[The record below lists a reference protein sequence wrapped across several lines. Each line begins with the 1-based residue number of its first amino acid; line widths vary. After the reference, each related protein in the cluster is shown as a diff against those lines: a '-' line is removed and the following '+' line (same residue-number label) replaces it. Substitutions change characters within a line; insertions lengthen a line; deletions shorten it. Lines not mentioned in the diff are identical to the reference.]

1 MSTAGTPTRGHRR
14 RARWRVPVLAA
25 VTWLY
30 ILWSLLPVLVAV
42 RISFNS
48 GKSRS
53 SFQPASFRWYWDDP
67 TASILRDD
75 SMHVALRNTLVL
87 AALCMAIAT
96 PLGVAMAIG
105 LQRWRSRASSAANG
119 LMLVPI
125 VTPEIVFGV
134 ALFLVFSQLY
144 TGVPDGLTRQ
154 VLGHITFT
162 VSFVVVIIRGR
173 LASIGTQFE
182 EAARDLGATRLQ
194 AIRLVLLPMLAPA
207 IFASVM
213 VVFATSVDDFVI
225 SSFLST
231 GASTETVPIR
241 IYSGARAGSTPA
253 LNALA
258 TVMLVLTLAAVALA
272 AVALRA
278 ASRRTSAPGQVAG
291 DLAAL
296 RA

>member
-1 MSTAGTPTRGHRR
+1 MSRPVRSRRTRR
-14 RARWRVPVLAA
+14 RVPTLALL
-25 VTWLY
+25 TWLY
-30 ILWSLLPVLVAV
+30 VLWSLLPVLVAV
-42 RISFNS
+42 RISFND
-48 GKSRS
+48 GRSRS
-53 SFQPASFRWYWDDP
+53 TFQPLSLRWYTGDSS
-67 TASILRDD
+67 ASLLHDD
-75 SMHVALRNTLVL
+75 SLHTALGNTLLL
-87 AALCMAIAT
+87 AALCIAVAT

-105 LQRWRSRASSAANG
+105 LQRWRGRAANSANT
-119 LMLVPI
+119 LMLLPI

-144 TGVPDGLTRQ
+144 TGVPDGLSRQ
-154 VLGHITFT
+154 LLGHVTFT
-162 VSFVVVIIRGR
+162 MSFVVVIVRGR
-173 LASIGTQFE
+173 LAAIGTQYE

-194 AIRLVLLPMLAPA
+194 AVRLVLLPLLAPA

-258 TVMLVLTLAAVALA
+258 TVMLVLTLAAVSLAALA
-272 AVALRA
+272 LRT
-278 ASRRTSAPGQVAG
+278 ASRRTASSNQVAG
-291 DLAAL
+291 DLVSLSA
-296 RA
+296 

>member
-1 MSTAGTPTRGHRR
+1 MNPFRR
-14 RARWRVPVLAA
+14 RHGTAPILAMF
-25 VTWLY
+25 TWLY
-30 ILWSLLPVLVAV
+30 VLWSLVPVLVAV

-53 SFQPASFRWYWDDP
+53 SFQSPSFRWYWGDP
-67 TASILRDD
+67 TSSVWHDD
-75 SMHVALRNTLVL
+75 ALHTAMFNTLRL
-87 AALCMAIAT
+87 AALTVLVAT

-105 LQRWRSRASSAANG
+105 LHRWRGKVSNAANG

-134 ALFLVFSQLY
+134 ALFLVFTQVY
-144 TGVPDGLTRQ
+144 MGTPDGLTRQ
-154 VLGHITFT
+154 LLGHITFT
-162 VSFVVVIIRGR
+162 VSFVVVIVRGR
-173 LASIGTQFE
+173 LAAIGNQYE
-182 EAARDLGATRLQ
+182 EAARDLGASRWQ
-194 AIRLVLLPMLAPA
+194 AIRLVLLPLLSPA

-231 GASTETVPIR
+231 GASTETVPIK

-258 TVMLVLTLAAVALA
+258 TVMLVFTLLAVALA
-272 AVALRA
+272 AFVLKAISRKGGDVEMGA
-278 ASRRTSAPGQVAG
+278 AGGLTGLAG
-291 DLAAL
+291 
-296 RA
+296 